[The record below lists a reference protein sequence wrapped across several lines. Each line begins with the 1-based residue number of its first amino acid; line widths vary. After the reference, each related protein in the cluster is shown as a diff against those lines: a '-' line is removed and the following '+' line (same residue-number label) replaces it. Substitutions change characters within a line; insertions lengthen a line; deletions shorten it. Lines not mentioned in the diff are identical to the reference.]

1 MKTLMKTKSDSR
13 KSGTQQMLPPALQ
26 TLRFLRGVL
35 QGSLLFLLPCT
46 ALAQAVVVGQG
57 NPSIDVPAVQAAVDQ
72 GGSVLLVG
80 TFDFGDTGRVVLS
93 KDVAISGEADGSGAP
108 TTTVIGGDW
117 TFFSPLPATLPPS
130 EAGPKIRIQSIHFRQ
145 PLGPPIHLAYC
156 GGANIRGNKVT
167 EIRKRPFTTFFRR
180 AGVLIGPRDAA
191 VTTTIFRHL
200 VTGSIKVTD
209 NEVDLAGPDPTITSG
224 EGIFVNLTD
233 GAEVYVARNT
243 VTNCTRNCV
252 DILDNRLDSEGR
264 GSVVIE
270 KNRVITG
277 VTGIPIPTPGTP
289 NGIVTGFNFNPAL
302 MNDPAVVAPILVSDN
317 YVEVHGQE
325 FSGSTG
331 IVVLAGFSHI
341 EGNTIVINSAT
352 GIGAGMLIRGTNGAV
367 LRNRILSGGVNA
379 VRFDAPAGVFTGAI
393 NTVAVGNNISGFAAS
408 QADYLFRAGSRGNTV
423 VGNSGTVLDL
433 GTNNRATGQA
443 PVKGGVG
450 DDVSDAVGPWSD

>member
-1 MKTLMKTKSDSR
+1 MKAKAEVRKTI
-13 KSGTQQMLPPALQ
+13 TQQMLSG
-26 TLRFLRGVL
+26 TLWIMRLLRATL
-35 QGSLLFLLPCT
+35 HASAFFLLPCA

-93 KDVAISGEADGSGAP
+93 KDVAISGEADSSGAP

-270 KNRVITG
+270 NNTLITG

-302 MNDPAVVAPILVSDN
+302 MNDPAAVAPILVSDN
-317 YVEVHGQE
+317 HVEVRGQE
-325 FSGSTG
+325 FSGSSG
-331 IVVLAGFSHI
+331 IVVLAGFSHV

-352 GIGAGMLIRGTNGAV
+352 GIGIGVLIRGTDGAV
-367 LRNRILSGGVNA
+367 LRNRILGGGVNA
-379 VRFDAPAGVFTGAI
+379 IRFDAPAGLFTGAI

-408 QADYLFRAGSRGNTV
+408 QADYLFRAGSRGNIV
-423 VGNSGTVLDL
+423 VGNSGTALDL

>member
-1 MKTLMKTKSDSR
+1 
-13 KSGTQQMLPPALQ
+13 
-26 TLRFLRGVL
+26 
-35 QGSLLFLLPCT
+35 
-46 ALAQAVVVGQG
+46 
-57 NPSIDVPAVQAAVDQ
+57 
-72 GGSVLLVG
+72 
-80 TFDFGDTGRVVLS
+80 
-93 KDVAISGEADGSGAP
+93 
-108 TTTVIGGDW
+108 
-117 TFFSPLPATLPPS
+117 
-130 EAGPKIRIQSIHFRQ
+130 
-145 PLGPPIHLAYC
+145 
-156 GGANIRGNKVT
+156 VT

-209 NEVDLAGPDPTITSG
+209 NEIDLAGPDPTITSG

-270 KNRVITG
+270 NNTLITG

-302 MNDPAVVAPILVSDN
+302 MNDPAAVAPILVSDN
-317 YVEVHGQE
+317 HVEVHGQE
-325 FSGSTG
+325 FSGSMG
-331 IVVLAGFSHI
+331 IVVLAGFSHV

-352 GIGAGMLIRGTNGAV
+352 GIGVGVLIRGTNGAV
-367 LRNRILSGGVNA
+367 LRNRILGGGVNA
-379 VRFDAPAGVFTGAI
+379 IRFDAPAGLFTGAI

-423 VGNSGTVLDL
+423 VGNSGTALDL

>member
-1 MKTLMKTKSDSR
+1 MKAKVDRKTIA
-13 KSGTQQMLPPALQ
+13 QQMLPRASR
-26 TLRFLRGVL
+26 TLRLLRTTLYV
-35 QGSLLFLLPCT
+35 SLFFLLPS
-46 ALAQAVVVGQG
+46 AAFAQAVVVGQG

-93 KDVAISGEADGSGAP
+93 KDVAISGEADSSGAP

-145 PLGPPIHLAYC
+145 PLGAPIHLAYC

-191 VTTTIFRHL
+191 VTTRIFPRL
-200 VTGSIKVTD
+200 ITGSIKVTD
-209 NEVDLAGPDPTITSG
+209 NEVDLAGPDPTMTSG
-224 EGIFVNLTD
+224 IGVFINLTD

-243 VTNCTRNCV
+243 VTNCTRNCL
-252 DILDNRLDSEGR
+252 DILDNALDSESHSR

-270 KNRVITG
+270 NNTLVTG
-277 VTGIPIPTPGTP
+277 VTGIPMPTPGTP
-289 NGIVTGFNFNPAL
+289 NGIVSGFNFNPAL
-302 MNDPAVVAPILVSDN
+302 MNNLDVVAPILVSDN
-317 YVEVHGQE
+317 HVEVHGQA
-325 FSGSTG
+325 FNGPTG
-331 IVVLAGFSHI
+331 IVVLAGFSHV
-341 EGNTIVINSAT
+341 EGNTVVIDS
-352 GIGAGMLIRGTNGAV
+352 GIGAGMLIRGVNGAI
-367 LRNRILSGGVNA
+367 LRNRILGSGVNA
-379 VRFDAPAGVFTGAI
+379 VRFDAPSGTFTGAI
-393 NTVAVGNNISGFAAS
+393 DTVAVGNNISGFAAS

-450 DDVSDAVGPWSD
+450 GDVSDAAGPWSD

>member
-1 MKTLMKTKSDSR
+1 MKAKADDR
-13 KSGTQQMLPPALQ
+13 KAITQQILPRTPRTMRFVRA
-26 TLRFLRGVL
+26 TLHA
-35 QGSLLFLLPCT
+35 SLFFLLPCT

-57 NPSIDVPAVQAAVDQ
+57 NPSIDLPAVQAAVDQ

-80 TFDFGDTGRVVLS
+80 TFDFGATGRVVLRR
-93 KDVAISGEADGSGAP
+93 DVAISGEADSSGAP
-108 TTTVIGGDW
+108 ITIVIGGDW
-117 TFFSPLPATLPPS
+117 TFFSPLPATLPPTQP
-130 EAGPKIRIQSIHFRQ
+130 GPKIRIQSIHFRQ
-145 PLGPPIHLAYC
+145 PLGAPIHLAYC

-167 EIRKRPFTTFFRR
+167 EIRKRPFTTFNRR

-191 VTTTIFRHL
+191 VTTAIVPHL

-224 EGIFVNLTD
+224 IGVFINLTD

-243 VTNCTRNCV
+243 VTNCTRNCL
-252 DILDNRLDSEGR
+252 DILDNALDSEGR

-270 KNRVITG
+270 NNTLTTD

-289 NGIVTGFNFNPAL
+289 NGIVTGFNFNPAV

-317 YVEVHGQE
+317 YVEVHGQN

-331 IVVLAGFSHI
+331 IVVLAGFSHV
-341 EGNTIVINSAT
+341 EGNTIVINSTT
-352 GIGAGMLIRGTNGAV
+352 GIGAGMLIRGVSGAV
-367 LRNRILSGGVNA
+367 LRNRFLGGGVNA
-379 VRFDAPAGVFTGAI
+379 IRFDAPSGMFTGAI
-393 NTVAVGNNISGFAAS
+393 DTVAVGNNISGFAAS

-423 VGNSGTVLDL
+423 VSNSGTVLDL
-433 GTNNRATGQA
+433 GTDNRATGQA

-450 DDVSDAVGPWSD
+450 DDVADAVGPWSD

>member
-93 KDVAISGEADGSGAP
+93 KDVAISGEADSSGAP